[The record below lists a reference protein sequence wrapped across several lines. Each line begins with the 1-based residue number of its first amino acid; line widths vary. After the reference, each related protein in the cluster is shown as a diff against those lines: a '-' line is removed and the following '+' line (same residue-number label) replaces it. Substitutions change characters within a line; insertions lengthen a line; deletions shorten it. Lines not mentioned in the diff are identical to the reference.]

1 MLFYCL
7 FHTVGVTNGE
17 DDMRETRDSLTWKT
31 VFVKG
36 DLDYE
41 QWYNKYVKTNVELM
55 GKGIYDY
62 IDSGQII

>member
-1 MLFYCL
+1 
-7 FHTVGVTNGE
+7 
-17 DDMRETRDSLTWKT
+17 MRETRDSLTWKT